1 MARPARVE
9 KGSRCSRGPHWARC
23 FFSLALQRCAETAH
37 RRLRELAQDAGLEL
51 TFFYLDDGCVAGDRR
66 AVALFLHLVVAELA
80 AVGLVLSTG
89 PGKCEVVPAAG
100 ADSNVSAADFPPGF
114 RLRTDGCFELLG
126 APIGSDE
133 FCRQHT
139 LKRVKKAEEL
149 LDALAGLENAQAALH
164 LLRQCASY
172 CKLGYSARVVPPSAH
187 TEALLEMDS
196 AVRSCLEQV
205 ASASL
210 TGDSWAQAQ
219 LKLNKG
225 GLGLRSAVKHSPA
238 AYLSSRAKRS
248 ALCRSMYAG
257 YIDDG
262 AGDARGPCR
271 GVPGPQRQRA

>member
-1 MARPARVE
+1 MAQRDWRPR
-9 KGSRCSRGPHWARC
+9 W
-23 FFSLALQRCAETAH
+23 SLFPTAH
-37 RRLRELAQDAGLEL
+37 RRLL
-51 TFFYLDDGCVAGDRR
+51 R
-66 AVALFLHLVVAELA
+66 A
-80 AVGLVLSTG
+80 
-89 PGKCEVVPAAG
+89 P
-100 ADSNVSAADFPPGF
+100 
-114 RLRTDGCFELLG
+114 G

-139 LKRVKKAEEL
+139 LERVKKAEEL
-149 LDALAGLENAQAALH
+149 LDALAGLESAQAALH

-172 CKLGYSARVVPPSAH
+172 CKLGYSSRVVPPSAH

-238 AYLSSRAKRS
+238 AYLSSRAKSS

-257 YIDDG
+257 YTDNG
-262 AGDARGPCR
+262 AGDAWGPCR
-271 GVPGPQRQRA
+271 GVPGTQRQRAGGRPLPSLRPRGALQP